1 MERKLFDRIIQVVV
15 KAVTEAMMRICEK
28 YITADELC
36 EQFQMFTP
44 DWIKNY
50 GDILPRKKVTVT
62 HLDGKTR
69 TTRWAYA
76 QYEIAKNIA
85 DGVYDDMKL
94 LR

>member
-1 MERKLFDRIIQVVV
+1 MDAKLRSEIAKEVR
-15 KAVTEAMMRICEK
+15 AAMPEACEQ
-28 YITADELC
+28 YITADEVC
-36 EQFQMFTP
+36 QQFQMFTP
-44 DWIKNY
+44 DWVAKY
-50 GDILPRKKVTVT
+50 GDILPRKQVKVT

-76 QYEIAKNIA
+76 QHQIAINIA

>member
-44 DWIKNY
+44 DW
-50 GDILPRKKVTVT
+50 V
-62 HLDGKTR
+62 
-69 TTRWAYA
+69 
-76 QYEIAKNIA
+76 AK
-85 DGVYDDMKL
+85 
-94 LR
+94 

>member
-1 MERKLFDRIIQVVV
+1 MDAKLRSEIAKEVR
-15 KAVTEAMMRICEK
+15 AAMTEACEQ
-28 YITADELC
+28 YITADEVC
-36 EQFQMFTP
+36 QQFQMFTP
-44 DWIKNY
+44 DWVAKY
-50 GDILPRKKVTVT
+50 GDILPRKQVKVT

-76 QYEIAKNIA
+76 QHQIAINIA